1 MSMTWY
7 ERVIAAHTAVTS
19 AVSHGQRLKSSRYLV
34 WAEDGSNDRT
44 AEGQHKMRAM
54 SGHTDLFTKQ
64 EFDGW
69 VDELGESFSDY
80 CIAWELSY
88 ADFEEDTG
96 FWHYRWDWEAPN

>member
-44 AEGQHKMRAM
+44 ANNRHAQRSMT
-54 SGHTDLFTKQ
+54 GHTDLFTKQ
-64 EFDGW
+64 EFDPW
-69 VDELGESFSDY
+69 AEELGERFSDY
-80 CIAWELSY
+80 CITWELIS

-96 FWHYRWDWEAPN
+96 FWHYSFDWEAPI